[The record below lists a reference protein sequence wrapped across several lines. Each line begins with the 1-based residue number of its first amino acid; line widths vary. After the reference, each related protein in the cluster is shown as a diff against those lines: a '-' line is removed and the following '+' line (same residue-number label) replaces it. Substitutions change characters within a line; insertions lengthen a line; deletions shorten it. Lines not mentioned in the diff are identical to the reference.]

1 MKRMIISVSET
12 ATIPAVKSLLM
23 EKRMM
28 AAAQARAEVMMM
40 MRPSVT
46 DVFFSRINTS
56 LFSAVS
62 IVSLRF

>member
-1 MKRMIISVSET
+1 MKKMIISVSET
-12 ATIPAVKSLLM
+12 ATITAVKSLLM

-28 AAAQARAEVMMM
+28 ATAQARAEVMMM
-40 MRPSVT
+40 RTSVT

>member
-1 MKRMIISVSET
+1 MKTMIMSVSET
-12 ATIPAVKSLLM
+12 AAIPTVKSLLM

>member
-12 ATIPAVKSLLM
+12 ATITAVKSLLM

>member
-1 MKRMIISVSET
+1 MKKMIISVSET
-12 ATIPAVKSLLM
+12 ATITAVKSLLM

>member
-1 MKRMIISVSET
+1 MKTMIMSVSET
-12 ATIPAVKSLLM
+12 AAIPTVKSLLM

-40 MRPSVT
+40 RTSAT